1 MAGLDLNML
10 VDKNII
16 ESDDEQEFIVA
27 VSGSLSASIEWRG
40 DYEKQKGGKKKKR
53 KNKSKFWRKVY
64 LRMTGQIGGKGAKF
78 VRKINCPFW

>member
-1 MAGLDLNML
+1 MGGIELTML

-16 ESDDEQEFIVA
+16 QADDEQEFIVA

-40 DYEKQKGGKKKKR
+40 DYEKSKGGGKKKR

-64 LRMTGQIGGKGAKF
+64 LRLTGQRGGKGAVFK
-78 VRKINCPFW
+78 RKTNCPLF

>member
-64 LRMTGQIGGKGAKF
+64 LRMTGQIGGKAQVFKRSIGCPKF
-78 VRKINCPFW
+78 